1 MIGKKV
7 GRSSGFKGRIE
18 YCINDKKEGVRGEL
32 VGISDSLQM
41 AMNSETEINISMANE
56 MMQSQA
62 NLNSRVQKPC
72 WHQIFSFPHNERPSN
87 EILAAISED
96 FAEEFG
102 FNQWLAV
109 KHDDK
114 KHLHIHFIGN
124 IVDENGKVSVKDSND
139 HYRIVDFAH
148 KMEDKYDLTPSEG
161 IREDKKDSLKNDHA
175 QKIKK
180 FIDLGIQNPKVKSL
194 EDLQKSLIKVGIK
207 SFTGRGITFVDKS
220 TGVKTKGSN
229 LGRDYSKQKIEERIQ
244 EQVQIRQMESEQI
257 PKKSE
262 DESKEENQDI
272 HFKEK
277 EQFEKAND
285 LKITIPQTGHAHMQ
299 VPEFE
304 ADYRLIAEKNRKDQQ
319 RRMGMSL

>member
-18 YCINDKKEGVRGEL
+18 YCINDKHEGIRGEL

-41 AMNSETEINISMANE
+41 AMNSETEVNISMANE

-62 NLNSRVQKPC
+62 NLNSRVKKPC

-87 EILAAISED
+87 EILATISEE

-102 FNQWLAV
+102 FNQWLSI

-114 KHLHIHFIGN
+114 QHLHIHFIGN

-148 KMEDKYDLTPSEG
+148 KMEEKHHLTPTEG
-161 IREDKKDSLKNDHA
+161 IREDKKDSLKNDHV

-180 FIDLGIQNPKVKSL
+180 FIDLGIQNPKVKNL

-220 TGVKTKGSN
+220 TGVKTKGSD

-244 EQVQIRQMESEQI
+244 EQVQIRQLESEHI
-257 PKKSE
+257 SKKSE
-262 DESKEENQDI
+262 DELKEEGQGNLL
-272 HFKEK
+272 KEK
-277 EQFEKAND
+277 EQFEKVNT
-285 LKITIPQTGHAHMQ
+285 LKIKTPQSGHAS
-299 VPEFE
+299 VN
-304 ADYRLIAEKNRKDQQ
+304 DAELAKDIRSKEEKTKDQQ
-319 RRMGMSL
+319 RRMGGMSL